1 VTEEISQ
8 VLEDAKKRTNR
19 NRVWRNLGVLV
30 GVTLIVL
37 VVGRYF
43 RTDHTAITYTTDAVT
58 RGDLTVTITAT
69 GSLRPVNQVEVGTEV
84 SGTIES
90 VNADF
95 NDRITAGQILAE
107 LDTDQLEA
115 GFRQSS
121 AALALAEARVV
132 EAQATL
138 TETSNRLRRVQD
150 LIAKKLS
157 SQEELDRATAAA
169 ARAEAGLAVAQAEV
183 AQAQARQDSDRRAL
197 EKAIIRSPIDGI
209 VLERRVE
216 PGQTVA
222 AALQTPVLFRLAEDL
237 GHMELHIDVDE
248 ADVGLVAIGQPA
260 VFSVDAYPDRT
271 FPAKIEEVRFAPE
284 VVAGVVT
291 YKTILAVDNES
302 LLLRPGMTAT
312 AEITV
317 TRLQD
322 VVLVPNTALR
332 FKPPA
337 ATEEEESSGGGGG
350 LVGMFLRPPTSTTK
364 PVTRPDADGGSQVW
378 LLEDGRPKAVTVQTG
393 PTDGIVTQ
401 IIDGD
406 LAPGTPVVVDAVRT
420 GSQ

>member
-1 VTEEISQ
+1 M
-8 VLEDAKKRTNR
+8 EDAKKRTNR

>member
-1 VTEEISQ
+1 M
-8 VLEDAKKRTNR
+8 EDAKKRTNR

-378 LLEDGRPKAVTVQTG
+378 LLEDSRPKAVTVQTG

>member
-1 VTEEISQ
+1 MTEEISQ

-378 LLEDGRPKAVTVQTG
+378 LLEDSRPKAVTVQTG

>member
-1 VTEEISQ
+1 MTEEISQ